1 VVEVRGH
8 SFILDCGLEASLC
21 AFLRQRL
28 RDQYEEVES
37 FWMVLGGVEVN
48 SGCIDTQN
56 GFVDAGQAVLVFSWF
71 GAQWTKN

>member
-1 VVEVRGH
+1 
-8 SFILDCGLEASLC
+8 LDCGWEASLC
-21 AFLRQRL
+21 AFLRQLL
-28 RDQYEEVES
+28 RGQYEEVES

-56 GFVDAGQAVLVFSWF
+56 GFVDAGQAVLVLSWF